1 MTSNNNISSVFKGI
15 NKYIRKY
22 YLFKLLTGLV
32 VTVSLVSIIYLLVV
46 IIQYYFYLSVNIKY
60 IIFWSF
66 LAVIGFILFEF
77 VLSYALKLFKITKHL
92 TNIQAANLISDSF
105 TEIKDQ
111 LLNILELH
119 EKGTDNVLIQAAISK
134 KISNIKIFD
143 FSSAIN
149 FKSIFSYFKYLGFPL
164 LILLFVLLYNKSI
177 LSIGNK
183 KFIDYNVYYQ
193 PVAPFNFVLLNE
205 DLIVQTGTDL
215 VLNLQIEGDIIPDQ
229 VFIIYGSSKIPL
241 VRSNRVKNNFTYT
254 IKSIN
259 KDFIFSF
266 YANGFYSEN
275 FVVTVLPTPSI
286 LDYTISAVPPAYT
299 QKPSFTL
306 ENNGDILVP
315 LGTEISYVFNTQNV
329 DTLALLLDTITY
341 SGNNLSSE
349 YKLNFIAKFSTVYK
363 VIVKNSYFINEIF
376 NYNLTVIPDLFP
388 KITINTIQDTI
399 SSSKYYFKGYISDDY
414 GFSNLT
420 FNYSLVKDN
429 IEPELNNFESIT
441 IDFLRNTQEQ
451 EFYFWYDFIDLL
463 SNTDYK
469 LYYFFAVTDNDA
481 YSGCKTTNTQ
491 LFMYNLPTRF
501 QIDSTVNDLDN
512 KVQDKLDLAQQLAV
526 DIQQDIQN
534 FNERM
539 INENVSDWEQQNFLN
554 NLLQKQQSLN
564 SMIDELKQSNDD
576 KINQLQQIAD
586 QNEDLLNKQKL
597 IQDMLEKLMSE
608 DMKAMLDSLQKMQ
621 DDFNSDNFEKLMQNV
636 QQDNQQLSD
645 NLDRSLELMKKMQI
659 EQELQNTVDQ
669 LNKQADDL
677 QQLAENIDKTND
689 ITSAQE
695 DSILT
700 NESDFKDLMNNYDS
714 LLNKNSALDNP
725 MDLDSLSDQMDNIQK
740 DFDQAKDQ
748 MFKDKQ
754 NKTSK
759 SLQKTSQD
767 MQELSD
773 QMSNMMSSN
782 MQQSNSEDMQM
793 IKFLLTNL
801 LTFSFEQEILNN
813 STSKNISVFSDF
825 YKDLKYKQLKIK
837 DDFKIISDSL
847 SALARRNP
855 MVGSVILNE
864 VNSINKNL
872 NTVNSQLNTGDRS
885 NASINQRYIIT
896 SANKLALMLQESLQ
910 QMQNQMSM
918 PGSGQPKPG
927 NKPMPSPG
935 DLKQMQDAM
944 KQQLQQM
951 MDQMQKGQM
960 PGSQQFGMQLAQR
973 EALQKMMQDMLNSG
987 DLTPEMQQL
996 VEEMMKLND
1005 DIKNDVIN
1013 KQITPITIQRD
1024 KDISTRMLDAQNA
1037 DNQRKIDNKR
1047 QSTAADNIDHTV
1059 PDDVINLFNTTFKQ
1073 NDILSKKAINLNV
1086 YLKNY
1091 YNGYVHRLAN

>member
-1 MTSNNNISSVFKGI
+1 MTSNNNISSVLKGI

-32 VTVSLVSIIYLLVV
+32 VTFSLVSIIYLLIV
-46 IIQYYFYLSVNIKY
+46 IIQYYFYLPVNLKSL
-60 IIFWSF
+60 IFWSF
-66 LAVIGFILFEF
+66 LALIGFILFEF
-77 VLSYALKLFKITKHL
+77 VLINALKLFKITKHL
-92 TNIQAANLISDSF
+92 SNIQAAKLISDSF

-119 EKGTDNVLIQAAISK
+119 EKGTDNVLVQAAISK
-134 KISNIKIFD
+134 KISNIKFFD
-143 FSSAIN
+143 FSSAIK
-149 FKSIFSYFKYLGFPL
+149 FKSILNYFKYFGFPL
-164 LILLFVLLYNKSI
+164 LILFFVLVYNKSI

-183 KFIDYNVYYQ
+183 KFLDYNVYYH
-193 PVAPFNFVLLNE
+193 PVAPFNFVLLND
-205 DLIVQTGTDL
+205 DLTVQTGTDL
-215 VLNLQIEGDIIPDQ
+215 VLNLKIEGDIIPEQ

-241 VRSNRVKNNFTYT
+241 VRSNKVKNNFTYT
-254 IKSIN
+254 LKSIN
-259 KDFIFSF
+259 KEFNFSF
-266 YANGFYSEN
+266 YADGFYSDSY
-275 FVVTVLPTPSI
+275 VVNVLPAPSI
-286 LDYTISAVPPAYT
+286 LDYTVSAVPPSYT
-299 QKPSFTL
+299 HKSSFTL
-306 ENNGDILVP
+306 KNKGDILVP
-315 LGTEISYVFNTQNV
+315 IGTEISYVFNTQNV
-329 DTLALLLDTITY
+329 DTLLLFLDTINY
-341 SGNNLSSE
+341 KADKFLSE
-349 YKLNFIAKFSTVYK
+349 YKLNFIAKSSSVYK
-363 VIVKNSYFINEIF
+363 IIVKNSYFNNEIF

-388 KITINTIQDTI
+388 KITINTIHDSI
-399 SSSKYYFKGYISDDY
+399 SNSKYYFKGYISDDY
-414 GFSNLT
+414 GFTNLS

-429 IEPELNNFESIT
+429 IEPDINNFSSIN
-441 IDFLRNTQEQ
+441 IDFLKNSQEQ
-451 EFYFWYDFIDLL
+451 EFYFWYDFIDLVSSPDL
-463 SNTDYK
+463 K

-481 YSGCKTTNTQ
+481 YTGFKTSKTQ
-491 LFMYNLPTRF
+491 LFMYSLPTRF
-501 QIDSTVNDLDN
+501 QIDSAVNDLDN
-512 KVQDKLDLAQQLAV
+512 QVQDKIDLAQQLAF

-539 INENVSDWEQQNFLN
+539 INENVSDWEKQNFLN

-564 SMIDELKQSNDD
+564 SMIDELKQNNDD

-597 IQDMLEKLMSE
+597 IQDMLDNLLSD
-608 DMKAMLDSLQKMQ
+608 DMKDMLDSLQKMQ
-621 DDFNSDNFEKLMQNV
+621 DDFNSDNFNDLMNNL

-645 NLDRSLELMKKMQI
+645 NLDRSLELLKKMQV

-669 LNKQADDL
+669 LNKLSDHL
-677 QQLAENIDKTND
+677 QKLSENIDKTND

-700 NESDFKDLMNNYDS
+700 NESEFQDLMNNYDS
-714 LLNKNSALDNP
+714 LLNKNSYLDNP

-740 DFDQAKDQ
+740 DFDKAKDQ
-748 MFKDKQ
+748 MFKDQQ

-759 SLQKTSQD
+759 SLKKTSQD

-782 MQQSNSEDMQM
+782 MQQSHSEDMQM

-801 LTFSFEQEILNN
+801 LTFSFKQETIYN
-813 STSKNISVFSDF
+813 STSKNISVFSEF
-825 YKDLKYKQLKIK
+825 YKDLMYRQLKIK
-837 DDFKIISDSL
+837 DDFKIIFDSL

-864 VNSINKNL
+864 VNSINNNL

-910 QMQNQMSM
+910 QIQNQMSM

-927 NKPMPSPG
+927 NKPMPSLG

-951 MDQMQKGQM
+951 MQQMQNGQM

-973 EALQKMMQDMLNSG
+973 EAMQKMLQDMLNSG

-1013 KQITPITIQRD
+1013 KQITPTTIQRD
-1024 KDISTRMLDAQNA
+1024 KEITTRMLDAQNA
-1037 DNQRKIDNKR
+1037 DNQRKKDNKR
-1047 QSTAADNIDHTV
+1047 QSTSADNIDHSV
-1059 PDDVINLFNTTFKQ
+1059 PDDVINLFNNTFEQ
-1073 NDILSKKAINLNV
+1073 NDILSKKAINLNI

-1091 YNGYVHRLAN
+1091 YNGYVHRLEN